1 MLDREQRLQKVSELK
16 SRMQVQHSMFVG
28 DKCQRDGSVRGD
40 SSVQLHARR
49 LSSTVQVHSVIKD
62 LWLLLKIKKK
72 LLTQPFTLNH
82 FLLHDQDVSGYKQ
95 GVYY

>member
-1 MLDREQRLQKVSELK
+1 MDLLEVTFFCA
-16 SRMQVQHSMFVG
+16 VQF
-28 DKCQRDGSVRGD
+28 
-40 SSVQLHARR
+40 HARR
-49 LSSTVQVHSVIKD
+49 LSSTVQVNSVIKA

-82 FLLHDQDVSGYKQ
+82 FLLYDQDVSGYKQ

>member
-16 SRMQVQHSMFVG
+16 SRMQVQHSMFVR
-28 DKCQRDGSVRGD
+28 DKCQSDGSVRGD
-40 SSVQLHARR
+40 FFSVQFHARR
-49 LSSTVQVHSVIKD
+49 LSSTVQVNSVIKD

-82 FLLHDQDVSGYKQ
+82 FLLVSGYKQ